1 MIVLKIEFFRK
12 NLFFKVFAKTDYF
25 SDLDALLND
34 DKIFGPC
41 FGGAAIVYCQT
52 RDDVDQVNKHLRGN
66 G

>member
-1 MIVLKIEFFRK
+1 M
-12 NLFFKVFAKTDYF
+12 FAKTDYF